1 MLNAREKKARKR
13 KVDNSQCRAKE
24 NGRFTWLKEDFSQ
37 SDAKWI
43 GPGTRMKSN
52 KDDKEWKPLMN
63 FFWNIKPLRWTG
75 WRVSMGS
82 DVKIKK
88 LHEKEKCSKRILSE

>member
-1 MLNAREKKARKR
+1 MSNRREKITQGKEKL
-13 KVDNSQCRAKE
+13 DNSQCRAKE

-37 SDAKWI
+37 SDVKWI

-63 FFWNIKPLRWTG
+63 FF
-75 WRVSMGS
+75 
-82 DVKIKK
+82 
-88 LHEKEKCSKRILSE
+88 EILSL